1 MYNDLLLIYT
11 IQNLELL
18 LLLLISGNILVE
30 DVRFPRNVNISSE
43 ARDLLL
49 GLLVKD
55 PARRLGGGPSD
66 AQEIRSHLFF
76 SVFCDQD
83 WQDLEGKRVSSM
95 PNLSNV
101 NVSCKIQ

>member
-1 MYNDLLLIYT
+1 M
-11 IQNLELL
+11 
-18 LLLLISGNILVE
+18 ILVE

-83 WQDLEGKRVSSM
+83 WQDLEGKRVSS
-95 PNLSNV
+95 NLSNM
-101 NVSCKIQ
+101 SLFHL

>member
-1 MYNDLLLIYT
+1 MLLKHTKCIIY
-11 IQNLELL
+11 LFF
-18 LLLLISGNILVE
+18 SGNILVE

-76 SVFCDQD
+76 SVFNEGD
-83 WQDLEGKRVSSM
+83 WEALEQKRVSK
-95 PNLSNV
+95 NIFCGN
-101 NVSCKIQ
+101 

>member
-1 MYNDLLLIYT
+1 MSYQSNGHSPLDTTLYVLLFIGSVYVYQFYAFIL
-11 IQNLELL
+11 
-18 LLLLISGNILVE
+18 GNILVE

-76 SVFCDQD
+76 SVFNESD
-83 WQDLEGKRVSSM
+83 WEALEQKRVS
-95 PNLSNV
+95 
-101 NVSCKIQ
+101 